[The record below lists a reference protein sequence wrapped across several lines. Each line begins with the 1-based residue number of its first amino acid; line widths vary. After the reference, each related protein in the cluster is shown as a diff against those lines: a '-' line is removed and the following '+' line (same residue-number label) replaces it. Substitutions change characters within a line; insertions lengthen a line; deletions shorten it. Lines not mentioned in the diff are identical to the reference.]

1 MKARVVAHQCPLAAP
16 EMRALFIK
24 NKAIALGAG
33 RSPAPKKI
41 AVCEQKGLATNGTT
55 DSANCA
61 HVSRIR
67 IAALRHE
74 ERGRL
79 PTSCRTDPPTAVP
92 ACISSK
98 CAGGKITD
106 IDANEDSQ
114 AVADSLR
121 AAYGFEEASG
131 APIVS

>member
-74 ERGRL
+74 ERWTATDEL
-79 PTSCRTDPPTAVP
+79 PDRSAYSRPGVH
-92 ACISSK
+92 IIK
-98 CAGGKITD
+98 MRGG
-106 IDANEDSQ
+106 
-114 AVADSLR
+114 
-121 AAYGFEEASG
+121 
-131 APIVS
+131 